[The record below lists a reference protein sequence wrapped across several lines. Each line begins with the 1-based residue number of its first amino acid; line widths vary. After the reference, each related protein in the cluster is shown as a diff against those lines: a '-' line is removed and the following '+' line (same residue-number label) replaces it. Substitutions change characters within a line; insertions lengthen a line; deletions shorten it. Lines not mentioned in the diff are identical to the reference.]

1 MIPRVAELTKEID
14 THFGEIGQV
23 IQETRLHVLP
33 LVDFFVGEDT
43 NFAKVSGQFTIMK
56 KDIKEIAKLV
66 HEKIFE
72 LETMKSALEKQ
83 TKLFQTEETENLHGE
98 LEKDMEKHRGQTR
111 LYELLC
117 KYKGIFGPLPPPQ
130 NACMSIGANGRPI
143 EGRMD

>member
-1 MIPRVAELTKEID
+1 MGD
-14 THFGEIGQV
+14 S
-23 IQETRLHVLP
+23 
-33 LVDFFVGEDT
+33 FVGEDT
-43 NFAKVSGQFTIMK
+43 HFAKPSGKFPINE
-56 KDIKEIAKLV
+56 KDTKEIAKLV

-72 LETMKSALEKQ
+72 LETMKIASEKQ
-83 TKLFQTEETENLHGE
+83 TKLFQTEETENLHVE
-98 LEKDMEKHRGQTR
+98 LEKDMEKYRGQTR